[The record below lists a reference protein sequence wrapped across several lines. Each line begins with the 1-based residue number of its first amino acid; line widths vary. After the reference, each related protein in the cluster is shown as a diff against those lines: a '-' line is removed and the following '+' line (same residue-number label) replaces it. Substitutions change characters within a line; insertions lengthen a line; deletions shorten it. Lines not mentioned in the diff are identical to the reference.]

1 MVPVLH
7 FVLQAKNV
15 WQTMIVNPRTAMVLL
30 CCVKLAV
37 VVTEFI
43 METKDVLMEEKIVWI
58 NVCMDKRV
66 QSTKIVSVVSVI
78 LFLIHAQWHRATM
91 VF

>member
-1 MVPVLH
+1 VVLVWQQLVPIISKIKKRMELIAVPVVSAAVPVPH

-30 CCVKLAV
+30 CCVKLVV

-43 METKDVLMEEKIVWI
+43 METKDVLMEEKIV
-58 NVCMDKRV
+58 
-66 QSTKIVSVVSVI
+66 
-78 LFLIHAQWHRATM
+78 
-91 VF
+91 